1 MGGIPGS
8 TLRTVARRLGES
20 GLIPRGGP
28 GTKPHS
34 ATPLDCARM
43 IIGAMSI
50 ADGISSTVARVDQQV
65 SRVER
70 LETAAKIRFATDD
83 TCAALEEAIL
93 VISPGSFLRQLESLI
108 RRLGT
113 DEKSRLLGVVAAV
126 GLTTEANRTWGWVE
140 PHTGVE
146 LFHEVV
152 SRLHH
157 SSCVSRIVF
166 SDGDVECSGFTREV
180 RMTSEALCK
189 IASLCRDGSEAR
201 HG

>member
-8 TLRTVARRLGES
+8 TVRTVARRLGES

-157 SSCVSRIVF
+157 SSGVSRIVF
-166 SDGDVECSGFTREV
+166 SNGDVECSGFTREV

>member
-1 MGGIPGS
+1 
-8 TLRTVARRLGES
+8 
-20 GLIPRGGP
+20 
-28 GTKPHS
+28 
-34 ATPLDCARM
+34 M

-83 TCAALEEAIL
+83 TCAALEVAIL

-113 DEKSRLLGVVAAV
+113 DEKTQLLGVVAAV
-126 GLTTEANRTWGWVE
+126 GLTTGANRTWAWVE
-140 PHTGVE
+140 PRSGVE
-146 LFHEVV
+146 FLHESV

-157 SSCVSRIVF
+157 ASGVSRIVF
-166 SDGDVECSGFTREV
+166 SDGDIECTGFTRDV
-180 RMTSEALCK
+180 RMTSEALGE
-189 IASLCRDGSEAR
+189 IASLCCPGALRVEPWVSLIAGYRSRA
-201 HG
+201 GL